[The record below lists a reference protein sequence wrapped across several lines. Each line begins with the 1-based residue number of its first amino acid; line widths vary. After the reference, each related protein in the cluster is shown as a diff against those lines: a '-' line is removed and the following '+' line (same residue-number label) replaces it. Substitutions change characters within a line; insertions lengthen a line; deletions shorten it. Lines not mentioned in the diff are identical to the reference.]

1 MFIVK
6 RPLSAL
12 LQECHYFEPPHQVK
26 SHVTSELQI
35 IPNIGIGPLRFGMR
49 PDEVRR
55 RFPEEETYEEWMG
68 GNLNDSLLY
77 RGLILG
83 FDAHD
88 THGPL
93 ADSHFNEVRLNRRED
108 ARLWGRGLFAWTK
121 ASIRDHLEN
130 NSIAYESYENGDI
143 SVASLSVAM
152 SFDEAELLVDIEMW
166 SS

>member
-1 MFIVK
+1 
-6 RPLSAL
+6 
-12 LQECHYFEPPHQVK
+12 
-26 SHVTSELQI
+26 VTSKGDVPSELQI
-35 IPNIGIGPLRFGMR
+35 IPNIGIGPLRFGMG

-77 RGLILG
+77 TGLILG

-88 THGPL
+88 SHGPL
-93 ADSHFNEVRLNRRED
+93 VHSHFCEVSLNRRED
-108 ARLWGRGLFAWTK
+108 ATLWERGLFAWTK

-130 NSIAYESYENGDI
+130 NGIAYETDENGEI
-143 SVASLSVAM
+143 FVSSLSMSM
-152 SFDEAELLVDIEMW
+152 SFDESELLEYIEMW